1 MKIELPSL
9 YYEYNALEPYIDA
22 KTMEL
27 HHSKHHA
34 GYINKLNDALS
45 KHPEL
50 EYNSLE
56 DLLKDINNIP
66 EDIRVAVKNNG
77 NQAYNHIIF
86 WQTLRPHNDQN
97 PNNSKPNGRI
107 SELISKSFGSFD
119 NFKTEFTS
127 KAGTLFGSGWVWLF
141 LNNNGV
147 LEIKQYS
154 NEGNPLTEGTPLL
167 PLDVW
172 EHAYYL
178 NYQNKRPEYIE
189 NWWNIVNWDFVNTI
203 LD

>member
-1 MKIELPSL
+1 MKVELPKL
-9 YYEYNALEPYIDA
+9 NYNYSDLEPYIDA

-45 KHPEL
+45 KHEDL
-50 EYNSLE
+50 KHQSLE
-56 DLLKDINNIP
+56 ELLIDIDNIP
-66 EDIRVAVKNNG
+66 EDIRVSVKNNG

-86 WQTLRPHNDQN
+86 WQTLKPHTNEN
-97 PNNSKPNGRI
+97 PNNSKPSGKI
-107 SELISKSFGSFD
+107 LELISESFGSFD

-127 KAGTLFGSGWVWLF
+127 KASTLFGSGWVWLF
-141 LNNNGV
+141 LNKNGA

-154 NEGNPLTEGTPLL
+154 NEGNPLSEGTPLL

-178 NYQNKRPEYIE
+178 NYQNKRPEYVS
-189 NWWNIVNWDFVNTI
+189 NWWNIVNWDYINSI
-203 LD
+203 LG

>member
-1 MKIELPSL
+1 MKVELPKL
-9 YYEYNALEPYIDA
+9 NYNYSDLEPYIDA

-45 KHPEL
+45 KH
-50 EYNSLE
+50 E
-56 DLLKDINNIP
+56 DLKHQNLEELLIDIDNIP
-66 EDIRVAVKNNG
+66 EDIRVSVKNNG

-86 WQTLRPHNDQN
+86 WQTLKPHTNEN
-97 PNNSKPNGRI
+97 PNNSKPSGKI
-107 SELISKSFGSFD
+107 LELISESFGSFD

-127 KAGTLFGSGWVWLF
+127 KASTLFGSGWVWLF
-141 LNNNGV
+141 LNKNGA

-154 NEGNPLTEGTPLL
+154 NEGNPLAEGTPLL

-178 NYQNKRPEYIE
+178 NYQNKRPEYVS
-189 NWWNIVNWDFVNTI
+189 NWWNIVNWDYINSI
-203 LD
+203 LG

>member
-9 YYEYNALEPYIDA
+9 NYEYNALEPYIDA

-50 EYNSLE
+50 KYNSLE
-56 DLLKDINNIP
+56 DLLKDTNNIP
-66 EDIRVAVKNNG
+66 EDIKVAVKNNG

-119 NFKTEFTS
+119 NFKTEFSS